1 MASGWNEL
9 KRKILRDVR
18 VEVTEEVDRNFERQ
32 AFFSQAW
39 QRHHSPLR
47 QGGHILVK
55 SGALRR
61 SVRSRSDADSIT
73 FYSDLPYA
81 AIHNEGGTIRVTR
94 RMKNFFWAKYY
105 ETRGGFKRLKD
116 GSLSRSKKQ
125 QQLSTVAEFWRAMAL
140 KKVGDVVKIPKRRFL
155 GTSPE
160 LMDNVRRIIED
171 NVSAYLETIGNKVKP

>member
-1 MASGWNEL
+1 MATGWTEL

-47 QGGHILVK
+47 QGGHILVQ

-81 AIHNEGGTIRVTR
+81 AIHNEGGEIRVTA
-94 RMKNFFWAKYY
+94 RMKAFFWAKYY
-105 ETRGGFKRLKD
+105 EARGGFKRLKD

-140 KKVGDVVKIPKRRFL
+140 KKVGDTVKIPRRRFL

-160 LMDNVRRIIED
+160 MMDNVKRIIED
-171 NVSAYLETIGNKVKP
+171 NVSAYLETIGNRIKP